1 MNVEEFANGCVNAFN
16 DMAKAAS
23 EFGEACSIAADSMQ
37 KQVVSIQLAY
47 IEKLTDKVNKACFLT
62 RWYYTR
68 KLFKE
73 IGKLDELVSS
83 FYPSV
88 PRNAPTIRRTEL
100 KHVVM
105 KTKELKTKTVFD
117 FSNYPAIIEEI
128 TGTSIKDS
136 NRVEYYKK
144 TCHPINKARD
154 IEYLAYKIGDKQLE
168 VAASSFAAELER
180 ERDEENG
187 KAMKKGYIID

>member
-1 MNVEEFANGCVNAFN
+1 
-16 DMAKAAS
+16 
-23 EFGEACSIAADSMQ
+23 
-37 KQVVSIQLAY
+37 
-47 IEKLTDKVNKACFLT
+47 
-62 RWYYTR
+62 
-68 KLFKE
+68 
-73 IGKLDELVSS
+73 
-83 FYPSV
+83 
-88 PRNAPTIRRTEL
+88 
-100 KHVVM
+100 M

-128 TGTSIKDS
+128 TGISIKDS
-136 NRVEYYKK
+136 NSVEYYKK

-154 IEYLAYKIGDKQLE
+154 IEDLAYKIGDKQLE

>member
-1 MNVEEFANGCVNAFN
+1 
-16 DMAKAAS
+16 
-23 EFGEACSIAADSMQ
+23 
-37 KQVVSIQLAY
+37 
-47 IEKLTDKVNKACFLT
+47 
-62 RWYYTR
+62 
-68 KLFKE
+68 
-73 IGKLDELVSS
+73 
-83 FYPSV
+83 
-88 PRNAPTIRRTEL
+88 
-100 KHVVM
+100 M

-117 FSNYPAIIEEI
+117 FSNDRYVDTLSKDAIHCFVQL
-128 TGTSIKDS
+128 TH
-136 NRVEYYKK
+136 EYYKK